1 MYLPV
6 LFAFLAGLFFGSF
19 LLVVADR
26 SVNKESFLS
35 GRSHCDNCHRVLEWY
50 ELLPLLSFIFLHGKC
65 RTCHAKLS
73 FWYPL
78 SEIFMGIIFA
88 IIFLTLKDASILLL
102 VLYTLLIASLFVIF
116 ITDLRYGII
125 PVQSIF
131 LAFIS
136 GIGILILNQ
145 SSVLLHLFS
154 SLAAGGFFLTVFLLT
169 RGRGMGFG
177 DVLYSLFMGFIL
189 GFPGIIIGLYIA
201 FLTGAI
207 LSLILV
213 LLKKKRLHGDTIPFG
228 PFLVLGTILVML
240 WGSVFESIAKQ
251 YFFLF

>member
-1 MYLPV
+1 MDLSV

-19 LLVVADR
+19 FLVVADR
-26 SVNKESFLS
+26 SAKNESFIS
-35 GRSHCDNCHRVLEWY
+35 GRSHCDNCRRILEWY
-50 ELLPLLSFIFLHGKC
+50 ELLPLLSFIFLKGKC
-65 RTCHAKLS
+65 RTCHANLS
-73 FWYPL
+73 FWYPV
-78 SEIFMGIIFA
+78 SEVLMGITFA
-88 IIFLTLKDASILLL
+88 IIFLTLKDNSILLL
-102 VLYTLLIASLFVIF
+102 SLYTLLLASLFVIF
-116 ITDLRYGII
+116 ITDWRYGII

-145 SSVLLHLFS
+145 SSLLLHLVS
-154 SLAAGGFFLTVFLLT
+154 SIAAGGFFLAIFLVT
-169 RGRGMGFG
+169 KGRGMGFG

-213 LLKKKRLHGDTIPFG
+213 LLKKKKLYGDTIPFG
-228 PFLVLGTILVML
+228 PFLVFGTILVML
-240 WGSVFESIAKQ
+240 WGNIFESIAKQ